1 MELSTK
7 LSHKASLK
15 KYKKMKYPF
24 SCYQNKMKKNLVTNN
39 NRSDRNYKNWQR
51 LNNILLN
58 DNQVNKEIINE
69 IKKFYNLMNMKIQHT
84 KSYKI

>member
-15 KYKKMKYPF
+15 NIKKMKCPS
-24 SCYQNKMKKNLVTNN
+24 SCYQNKMEKNLVTNN
-39 NRSDRNYKNWQR
+39 NRSDRKYKNWQR

-69 IKKFYNLMNMKIQHT
+69 IKKILQLNEHENTTYQKL
-84 KSYKI
+84 